1 MNSSQ
6 WMKRVIK
13 PVVFVAALSPFGIL
27 MYNFF
32 TDSLSANP
40 LDDITDTTG
49 TWTLRFLMIT
59 LTITPLTKIT
69 GYGIIS
75 QLRRML
81 GLFAFYYGAM
91 HFMTYLWFDKFF
103 EWEEILADVPKRP
116 FITVGFTSLVLM
128 TPLALTSW
136 DRMVKW
142 MGGKRW
148 KRLHRLVYVVAVGGV
163 IHYLWLVKADI
174 QRPVIYGIILTL
186 LLGYRLGTFF
196 SGRLQKWRVEMRRT
210 STPVGISVDN

>member
-1 MNSSQ
+1 MTTSQ

-13 PVVFVAALSPFGIL
+13 PVVFVAALSPLGVL
-27 MYNFF
+27 VYNFM
-32 TDSLSANP
+32 TNNLSANP

-59 LTITPLTKIT
+59 LAITPLTKVT

-81 GLFAFYYGAM
+81 GLYAFFYSAM

-103 EWEEILADVPKRP
+103 EWEEILVDVPKRP

-128 TPLALTSW
+128 IPLAVTSW

-148 KRLHRLVYVVAVGGV
+148 KRLHRLIYVVATGGV

-174 QRPVIYGIILTL
+174 QRPVIYAIILTL
-186 LLGYRLGTFF
+186 LLGYRLWTFI
-196 SGRLQKWRVEMRRT
+196 SGRLWKRQVEVRQT
-210 STPVGISVDN
+210 ASPVNISVNN